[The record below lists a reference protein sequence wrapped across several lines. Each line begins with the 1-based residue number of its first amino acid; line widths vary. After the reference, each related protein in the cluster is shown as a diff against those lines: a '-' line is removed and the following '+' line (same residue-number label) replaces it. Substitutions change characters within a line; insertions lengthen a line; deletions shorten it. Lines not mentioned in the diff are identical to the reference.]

1 MTLSRRE
8 ATERC
13 FPCLTASEIAVKRA
27 YACPS
32 GEPCGAPRAER
43 TSDLKFYCIVI
54 RIEKTKQEML
64 KSLDFI
70 GFFGVLLVVVLV

>member
-13 FPCLTASEIAVKRA
+13 FPYLTASEIAVKRA

-43 TSDLKFYCIVI
+43 TSDLKSLPVI
-54 RIEKTKQEML
+54 QDREECERGTL
-64 KSLDFI
+64 SH
-70 GFFGVLLVVVLV
+70 LLS

>member
-43 TSDLKFYCIVI
+43 TSDLKA
-54 RIEKTKQEML
+54 
-64 KSLDFI
+64 
-70 GFFGVLLVVVLV
+70 LLVI

>member
-13 FPCLTASEIAVKRA
+13 FPCITASEIAVKRA

-43 TSDLKFYCIVI
+43 TSDLKALLII
-54 RIEKTKQEML
+54 RDREECERGTL
-64 KSLDFI
+64 SH
-70 GFFGVLLVVVLV
+70 LLS